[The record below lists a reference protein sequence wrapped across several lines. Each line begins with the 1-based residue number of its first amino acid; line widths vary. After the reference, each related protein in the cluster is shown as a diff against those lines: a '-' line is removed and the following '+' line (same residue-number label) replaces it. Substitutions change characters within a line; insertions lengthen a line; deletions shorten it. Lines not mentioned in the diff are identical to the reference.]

1 MSFPLPVV
9 DPALLPV
16 LPVLP
21 VRSVEAGVPKELSP
35 GVGAL
40 GAAKVESDPPEMPV
54 EMLFA

>member
-9 DPALLPV
+9 DPAL